1 VFEAI
6 FVTKGTVGVGYKLF
20 NQTFYGTQIIMN
32 KKMSTINVINDYALI
47 FEKCAEFLYHPF
59 DIVEAYAM
67 RKENFLNV
75 MS

>member
-1 VFEAI
+1 
-6 FVTKGTVGVGYKLF
+6 
-20 NQTFYGTQIIMN
+20 MN
-32 KKMSTINVINDYALI
+32 KKMNTINVINDYALI

-75 MS
+75 MNQKFGK